1 MQGFKKFQE
10 LLKLNYSASQ
20 MGFNVGAGEINRIGA
35 RVKLATAFKKLE
47 LDGYAHDTA
56 DAYSSL
62 FKIFLMYSAFEQFL
76 KIFDIKFYD
85 IDHRFPDHQYI
96 EISNSIRSKDAP
108 GKFFDFIHEHLDSQ
122 QLKTRISDFQSCTSS
137 NPAVLAAAIRHV
149 FAHGKL
155 TPNANK
161 GNPKVAIGICALLSD
176 FLLNFMDVEFEK
188 SVNRFYE
195 EQEQK
200 GLRRRVIG

>member
-20 MGFNVGAGEINRIGA
+20 MGFHVGAAEINRISA
-35 RVKLATAFKKLE
+35 RVKLAMSFKKLE
-47 LDGYAHDTA
+47 IEGYAQGTA

-76 KIFDIKFYD
+76 KIYAANFYD
-85 IDHRFPDHQYI
+85 IDQQFPSHQYI
-96 EISNSIRSKDAP
+96 EISNAIRSKDNS
-108 GKFFDFIHEHLDSQ
+108 GKFFEFLFKHLDRQ
-122 QLKTRISDFQSCTSS
+122 QIKSRVSNFQSGVSS

-161 GNPKVAIGICALLSD
+161 GNPKVTIAICTILSD
-176 FLLNFMDVEFEK
+176 FLLNFMDAEFEK
-188 SVNRFYE
+188 SVNSFYE
-195 EQEQK
+195 AQEER
-200 GLRRRVIG
+200 GLTRRVRS